1 MKLTSEK
8 RVQHYKPSWPAC
20 TNRTES
26 VITNSV
32 FQEFQNLSIDFGCSK
47 WAFGCFLLHLARYFK
62 MFCAIA
68 CRYSSVV
75 TFRTPQV
82 RKRVKPRL
90 RFNSPN
96 APSTCIERFTRSSFP
111 SSLLIRSSEASR
123 YAACS
128 QQITISFGFSGSFA
142 LQHAARYGQLRQSS
156 QR

>member
-1 MKLTSEK
+1 MSSRRADRIINYAQNGAVAEEEICDSAFTIYRKTGKMKLTSEK
-8 RVQHYKPSWPAC
+8 RAQHNKPSWSAC
-20 TNRTES
+20 TSPTES

-32 FQEFQNLSIDFGCSK
+32 FREFQNLSIDFGCSK

-90 RFNSPN
+90 CFSSPN

-111 SSLLIRSSEASR
+111 S
-123 YAACS
+123 
-128 QQITISFGFSGSFA
+128 
-142 LQHAARYGQLRQSS
+142 
-156 QR
+156 